1 MEVHQGRQC
10 QLGSDTAW
18 VDDIVIT
25 PTGGSGSGEG
35 NWTSEV
41 FGPSLLGRG
50 ENLLHGL
57 LHMDALI
64 YPGSEFEWQ
73 ILDATTNVPVS
84 GFERITTPWMD
95 LGMIDVAK
103 HPLLKFRV
111 HMKEAADGGTSEIRS
126 WSLNGHIAMS
136 FDSDPTAEGWAI
148 QSGSWSNGV
157 ISSTGSVLSDTYQV
171 RSGFS
176 VLDVNSSQSTNAQL
190 QFSTDGGLSWTDIAD
205 NGRHV
210 LEQPAYMAQFR
221 TISTTSGAAHQWTS
235 FEAELIRT
243 SVPDGVRLDVGLD
256 GADEWSSTGPDT
268 ACSVFKTRFS
278 TTTCG
283 PCDPLLQPT
292 PLRLKSPYQPRAWTH
307 FPLPSLLRPE
317 AFPARSWRWRSTGR
331 TSSAETYPTST
342 ICPSLNS
349 PPANSFR

>member
-1 MEVHQGRQC
+1 M
-10 QLGSDTAW
+10 
-18 VDDIVIT
+18 
-25 PTGGSGSGEG
+25 
-35 NWTSEV
+35 
-41 FGPSLLGRG
+41 
-50 ENLLHGL
+50 HGL

-73 ILDATTNVPVS
+73 ILDATTNVPVL

-111 HMKEAADGGTSEIRS
+111 HIKEAADGGTSEIRS

-136 FDSDPTAEGWAI
+136 FDSDPSAEGWAI

-221 TISTTSGAAHQWTS
+221 TISSTSGAAHQWTS

-256 GADEWSSTGPDT
+256 G
-268 ACSVFKTRFS
+268 C
-278 TTTCG
+278 
-283 PCDPLLQPT
+283 LLYT
-292 PLRLKSPYQPRAWTH
+292 SPSPRDN
-307 FPLPSLLRPE
+307 
-317 AFPARSWRWRSTGR
+317 R
-331 TSSAETYPTST
+331 TSRMPSSA
-342 ICPSLNS
+342 
-349 PPANSFR
+349 

>member
-1 MEVHQGRQC
+1 MTLDVS
-10 QLGSDTAW
+10 QLPASTGSFRYSVSSESSFDYLLFCIDNTFCSRYSGYSNQWSGTVNNAQHNFNIPANAQTLTWKYTKDGSVNSGSDTAW

-136 FDSDPTAEGWAI
+136 FDSDPSAEGWAI

-176 VLDVNSSQSTNAQL
+176 VLDVNSSQSANAQL

-221 TISTTSGAAHQWTS
+221 TISSTSGAAHQLS
-235 FEAELIRT
+235 LI
-243 SVPDGVRLDVGLD
+243 
-256 GADEWSSTGPDT
+256 
-268 ACSVFKTRFS
+268 
-278 TTTCG
+278 
-283 PCDPLLQPT
+283 
-292 PLRLKSPYQPRAWTH
+292 H
-307 FPLPSLLRPE
+307 
-317 AFPARSWRWRSTGR
+317 
-331 TSSAETYPTST
+331 
-342 ICPSLNS
+342 I
-349 PPANSFR
+349 